1 MILAASLVI
10 YFLALNAP
18 HSETPST
25 FPGAVI
31 QDQGAAPNSQNQTP
45 TAPTTPPPSS
55 NTPTA
60 QPQTSPPAPKHR
72 RHKKASTPD
81 CQASSATTDSK
92 SGSQPASPNNP
103 EAANLKPCPPPK
115 VVVKNGGTDA
125 PTVELKGNTTAAQA
139 SYERYTTDQLTAG
152 TEENLKKIAGRQLTP
167 SQQATINQIKEFMEK
182 SKAAIAEGDLERGR
196 DLAMKAHLLSDE
208 LVNP

>member
-1 MILAASLVI
+1 MILAASLVV
-10 YFLALNAP
+10 YFFALNTP

-31 QDQGAAPNSQNQTP
+31 QDQSAAPNSQNQTP
-45 TAPTTPPPSS
+45 PAQITPPPSS
-55 NTPTA
+55 NTTSG
-60 QPQTSPPAPKHR
+60 QPQTSPAPKRH
-72 RHKKASTPD
+72 RHKKPSTPD
-81 CQASSATTDSK
+81 CQAPSATTNPK
-92 SGSQPASPNNP
+92 SDSQPTTSNNSD
-103 EAANLKPCPPPK
+103 AAKLKPCPPPK
-115 VVVKNGGTDA
+115 VVVKNGGTDE

-152 TEENLKKIAGRQLTP
+152 TEENLNKIAGRQLTP
-167 SQQATINQIKEFMEK
+167 SQQDTIKQIKEFMEK

-196 DLAMKAHLLSDE
+196 NLAMKAHLLSDE